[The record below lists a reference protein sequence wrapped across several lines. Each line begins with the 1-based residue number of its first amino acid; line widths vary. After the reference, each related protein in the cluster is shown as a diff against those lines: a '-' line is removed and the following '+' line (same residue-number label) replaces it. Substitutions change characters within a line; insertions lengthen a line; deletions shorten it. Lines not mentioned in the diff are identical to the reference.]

1 MARGLPQKKEKDAR
15 ESRLQQAIA
24 NDDVDELH
32 NLIVEER
39 ELLDRVSKHPFPNTP
54 LHIAAV
60 AGKTNVAMEMAIL
73 KPSFAR
79 KLNPEGYSPMHLALQ
94 HEHYH
99 TVRTLMTLDPK
110 LIRVQGRC
118 GITPLHFV
126 AGEKRDNEEENM
138 ELLELLAEFLSTCK
152 SSIEDLTSQC
162 ETAVHIAVKNHN
174 LKAFKVLLGWLKR
187 VYLTEILNWK
197 DKYAGEKRDNEEEN
211 MELLELLAEFLSTC
225 KSSIE
230 DLTSQCETAVHIAV
244 KNHNLEAFKVLLG
257 WLKRV
262 YLTEILNWKDK
273 YGNTVLHIAVFEDQP
288 EIIRLLRG
296 NIKLNAKNYQHK
308 TALEIY
314 QASRS
319 GDQDLAK
326 ELCSRD
332 PNHSLSQFLRR
343 KLTYHENFVFK
354 YGLRD
359 ESIRDIILLVA
370 TLITTATYQ
379 LPKSTVVT
387 ANSSGIAA
395 EKPHQA
401 GKMILSGSNLYQFM
415 ALNSS
420 VFVLSIVTICWTAAP
435 LLPHSNLVYSLT
447 LYVGVFAGYS
457 ITALLFVVMLLSW
470 AFPTKKWRRYDRL
483 VRAIDSPGRQIGN
496 FLELKNRK

>member
-15 ESRLQQAIA
+15 ESWLKQAIA

-54 LHIAAV
+54 LHIAAA

-79 KLNPEGYSPMHLALQ
+79 KLNPKGYSPMHLALQ

-126 AGEKRDNEEENM
+126 AGEKRDKEEDNV
-138 ELLELLAEFLSTCK
+138 ELLELLAEFLSACK
-152 SSIEDLTSQC
+152 SSIEDLTSQ
-162 ETAVHIAVKNHN
+162 
-174 LKAFKVLLGWLKR
+174 F
-187 VYLTEILNWK
+187 YLTEILNWK
-197 DKYAGEKRDNEEEN
+197 DKN
-211 MELLELLAEFLSTC
+211 
-225 KSSIE
+225 
-230 DLTSQCETAVHIAV
+230 
-244 KNHNLEAFKVLLG
+244 
-257 WLKRV
+257 
-262 YLTEILNWKDK
+262 
-273 YGNTVLHIAVFEDQP
+273 GNTVLHIAVSEDHPQ
-288 EIIRLLRG
+288 IIKLLRG
-296 NIKLNAKNYQHK
+296 SIKLNAKNYQDK
-308 TALEIY
+308 MALEIY
-314 QASRS
+314 QPNRS
-319 GDQDLAK
+319 GNQDLAK
-326 ELCSRD
+326 ELRSRD

-379 LPKSTVVT
+379 AAFSPPGGYWGDNSSNSRAKSTV
-387 ANSSGIAA
+387 
-395 EKPHQA
+395 
-401 GKMILSGSNLYQFM
+401 FM

-447 LYVGVFAGYS
+447 LYVGVVYFATLFTELPKSDEFAGYA

-470 AFPTKKWRRYDRL
+470 AFPTKKWRNYDRL
-483 VRAIDSPGRQIGN
+483 VRGIDSPGRQIGN

>member
-152 SSIEDLTSQC
+152 SSIEDLTSQS
-162 ETAVHIAVKNHN
+162 
-174 LKAFKVLLGWLKR
+174 
-187 VYLTEILNWK
+187 
-197 DKYAGEKRDNEEEN
+197 GEKRDNEEEN

-379 LPKSTVVT
+379 LRSALQEDTG
-387 ANSSGIAA
+387 GITLQIP
-395 EKPHQA
+395 EPNP
-401 GKMILSGSNLYQFM
+401 LS
-415 ALNSS
+415 
-420 VFVLSIVTICWTAAP
+420 
-435 LLPHSNLVYSLT
+435 LLPIP
-447 LYVGVFAGYS
+447 A
-457 ITALLFVVMLLSW
+457 ALL
-470 AFPTKKWRRYDRL
+470 
-483 VRAIDSPGRQIGN
+483 
-496 FLELKNRK
+496 LKNHIKPGK